1 MYISL
6 CLTYLRIGS
15 LSCKY
20 NYEMA
25 VVVLYR
31 ACMTLGRDV
40 IVGI

>member
-6 CLTYLRIGS
+6 FNIGS